1 MNWCRGPLSSR
12 EVLRPTM
19 LFVVRGHKDEK
30 RYFDLQHPQLTA
42 QSNRARAEKWKGPI
56 ISKPESTL
64 DPVFRVPSR

>member
-1 MNWCRGPLSSR
+1 
-12 EVLRPTM
+12 M

-42 QSNRARAEKWKGPI
+42 HRARAEKWKGLL